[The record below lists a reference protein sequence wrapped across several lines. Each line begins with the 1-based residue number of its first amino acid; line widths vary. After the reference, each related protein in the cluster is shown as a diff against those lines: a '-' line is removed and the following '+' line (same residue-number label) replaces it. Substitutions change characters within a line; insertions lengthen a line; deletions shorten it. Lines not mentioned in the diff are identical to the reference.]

1 MSDRLTQSEWLDHG
15 LALLAQEGPGALKV
29 GAMAA
34 GLGVSRGSFYW
45 HFRNIGEFEALL
57 LEKWQAISTDQIID
71 ELDARPGDPD
81 RLKNL
86 LRLAFIGHRRL
97 DHAVRTWATQ
107 DSKVAAIVAAV
118 DDRRIARLARLLT
131 DAGIDGTSAAHRAV
145 FLYWAFLGRA
155 AAIDPRHA
163 SLPDQALNEI
173 AALLQRPAP

>member
-1 MSDRLTQSEWLDHG
+1 MSDRLTQSEWLNHG
-15 LALLAQEGPGALKV
+15 LALLGREGPGALKV

-57 LEKWQAISTDQIID
+57 LEEWQKISTDQVID

-86 LRLAFIGHRRL
+86 LRLAFSGQRRL
-97 DHAVRTWATQ
+97 DHAVRTWAAQ
-107 DSKVAAIVAAV
+107 DSKVAGIVAAV
-118 DDRRIARLARLLT
+118 DGRRIARLARLLT
-131 DAGIDGTSAAHRAV
+131 DAGIDGTTAAQRAL

-155 AAIDPRHA
+155 AVIDPRQA

-173 AALLQRPAP
+173 AALLQQPAP